1 MGLQNILSPNLWPN
15 SHQHYFWQNPL
26 IKNTYDA
33 DIEEESDSKEK
44 ITYIYYLFKIHIF
57 FDVTNFL
64 NIFLRPTY
72 FGYAKIIL
80 PFRNYSIFWTD
91 SGRWCT
97 VRARAP
103 MNGSDAGHTIGI
115 TTMDAENRA
124 NWRCRRKRDPS
135 FEPTWAWDAM
145 LNYFIITIVTI
156 PRYSRADWTYSYT
169 AF

>member
-1 MGLQNILSPNLWPN
+1 MAKFSSTLFLTKFLNKEYLWRRHWRRIWFERKNYVHLLFIQNS
-15 SHQHYFWQNPL
+15 Y
-26 IKNTYDA
+26 
-33 DIEEESDSKEK
+33 
-44 ITYIYYLFKIHIF
+44 F

-103 MNGSDAGHTIGI
+103 MNGSDTGHTIGI

-124 NWRCRRKRDPS
+124 NSRCRRKRDPS
-135 FEPTWAWDAM
+135 FEPTRAWDEM
-145 LNYFIITIVTI
+145 MNYFIITIVTI
-156 PRYSRADWTYSYT
+156 PRYSHADWTYSYT